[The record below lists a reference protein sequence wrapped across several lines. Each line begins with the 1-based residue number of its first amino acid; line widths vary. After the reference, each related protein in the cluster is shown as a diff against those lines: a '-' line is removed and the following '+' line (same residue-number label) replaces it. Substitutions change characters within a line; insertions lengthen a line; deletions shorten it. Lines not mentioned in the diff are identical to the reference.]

1 MEILLFT
8 VVAVVLYVAADRI
21 LVAVESRR
29 GAPFTQRTVVFFCI
43 LLLFAVV
50 TFAGLRAILGA

>member
-8 VVAVVLYVAADRI
+8 IVAVVLYVAADRI

-29 GAPFTQRTVVFFCI
+29 GAPFSQRTVVFFCI
-43 LLLFAVV
+43 LLGLALP
-50 TFAGLRAILGA
+50 TFALIRALLGA